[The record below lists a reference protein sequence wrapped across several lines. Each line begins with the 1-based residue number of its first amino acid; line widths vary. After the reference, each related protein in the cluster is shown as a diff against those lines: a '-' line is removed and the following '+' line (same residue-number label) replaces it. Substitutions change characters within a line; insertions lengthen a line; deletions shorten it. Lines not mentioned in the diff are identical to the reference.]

1 MQLILLSK
9 DRGHLGQMRLDSG
22 RVWGSVFL
30 IAVLVCAGAFY
41 GGFRAAEAFGISNP
55 GAQAGVWRAELAQQ
69 KSVVDGTRRALQ
81 QNLDALALR
90 LGQMNAHVVRLD
102 ALGQRLTQM
111 AGLKD
116 GEFDFTSE
124 PSLGGPEEP
133 LADTEYMQI
142 SGVVSALDV
151 LDEQLTDRGR
161 QLTVLE
167 DLLLNRK
174 LRDEV
179 RPGGRPVLA
188 GYISSRFGS
197 RTDPFTGRHAYHKGV
212 DFAGREGAEVVAVAS
227 GVVIWSGQRFGY
239 GQLVEINHGNGY
251 VTRYAHNADNLVAV
265 GDTVRR
271 GQVIARIGDTGRA
284 TGPNLHFEVLLND
297 KQVDP
302 LTYISAAN
310 TTAADAAALKRA
322 VDTAPVDN
330 PTDDDGTE

>member
-9 DRGHLGQMRLDSG
+9 DKGLLGQLRLTSG
-22 RVWGSVFL
+22 RVWVAVSGVAFL
-30 IAVLVCAGAFY
+30 ICAGTFY
-41 GGFRAAEAFGISNP
+41 GGIMAAEFFGISNP
-55 GAQAGVWRAELAQQ
+55 KSQVVTWRAELTQQ
-69 KSVVDGTRRALQ
+69 QAIVDSTRRTLQ

-102 ALGQRLTQM
+102 ALGTRLTQM

-116 GEFDFTSE
+116 GEFDFTSA

-133 LADTEYMQI
+133 LAATEAMQI
-142 SGVVSALDV
+142 NGVVGALDV
-151 LDEQLTDRGR
+151 LSDQLADRNR

-179 RPGGRPVLA
+179 RPGGRPVTQ
-188 GYISSRFGS
+188 GYISSEFGS
-197 RTDPFTGRHAYHKGV
+197 RTDPFTGRRAFHKGV
-212 DFAGREGAEVVAVAS
+212 DFAGREGADVVAVGT
-227 GVVIWSGQRFGY
+227 GVVIWSGERYGY

-251 VTRYAHNADNLVAV
+251 VTRYAHNVDNLVAV

-271 GQVIARIGDTGRA
+271 GQVVARMGGTGRA

-297 KQVDP
+297 KPVDP
-302 LTYISAAN
+302 LTYISQ
-310 TTAADAAALKRA
+310 
-322 VDTAPVDN
+322 AP
-330 PTDDDGTE
+330 

>member
-9 DRGHLGQMRLDSG
+9 DRGHVGHVRLTSS
-22 RVWGSVFL
+22 RVWLGITAVAL
-30 IAVLVCAGAFY
+30 IVCAGAFY
-41 GGFRAAEAFGISNP
+41 AGINAARVFGVTNPRAEVAE
-55 GAQAGVWRAELAQQ
+55 WRADLAEQQ
-69 KSVVDGTRRALQ
+69 SVVEATRRALQ

-102 ALGQRLTQM
+102 ALGSRLTQM

-116 GEFDFTSE
+116 GEFDFTSP

-133 LADTEYMQI
+133 LAASDAMQLGGI
-142 SGVVSALDV
+142 VSAIDV
-151 LDEQLTDRGR
+151 LDEQLADRNR

-179 RPGGRPVLA
+179 RPGGRPVTS
-188 GYISSRFGS
+188 GYISSNFGG
-197 RTDPFTGRHAYHKGV
+197 RTDPFTGRQAFHKGV
-212 DFAGREGAEVVAVAS
+212 DFAGREGAEVVAVAA
-227 GVVIWSGQRFGY
+227 GVVTWSGERYGY

-251 VTRYAHNADNLVAV
+251 VTRYAHNVDNLVAV

-271 GQVIARIGDTGRA
+271 GQVIARMGDTGRA

-297 KQVDP
+297 RPVDP
-302 LTYISAAN
+302 LTYVREQRN
-310 TTAADAAALKRA
+310 
-322 VDTAPVDN
+322 
-330 PTDDDGTE
+330 

>member
-1 MQLILLSK
+1 MQLILLSRE
-9 DRGHLGQMRLDSG
+9 RGHLGQVRLDSG
-22 RVWGSVFL
+22 RAWLGVVAVAL
-30 IAVLVCAGAFY
+30 IVCAGVFY
-41 GGFRAAEAFGISNP
+41 GGFKAAELFGISNP
-55 GAQAGVWRAELAQQ
+55 HGQVDTWRAEIANQQ
-69 KSVVDGTRRALQ
+69 SILDGTREALQ

-102 ALGQRLTQM
+102 ALGARLTQM

-116 GEFDFTSE
+116 GEFDFTSQ

-133 LADTEYMQI
+133 LAATESSKI
-142 SGVVSALDV
+142 SGVVGALDV
-151 LDEQLTDRGR
+151 LDEQLTDRAR

-179 RPGGRPVLA
+179 RPEGRPVLA
-188 GYISSRFGS
+188 GYISSRFGG

-322 VDTAPVDN
+322 VDTTPVDN
-330 PTDDDGTE
+330 PTDDDGAQ

>member
-9 DRGHLGQMRLDSG
+9 DRGHVGHIRLTSG
-22 RVWGSVFL
+22 RVWLGIVAATLS
-30 IAVLVCAGAFY
+30 ISAGAFY
-41 GGFRAAEAFGISNP
+41 GGVTAARVFGISNP
-55 GAQAGVWRAELAQQ
+55 QAQVSTWREELAQQ
-69 KSVVDGTRRALQ
+69 QSVVDSTRRTLQ

-90 LGQMNAHVVRLD
+90 IGQMNAHVVRLD
-102 ALGQRLTQM
+102 ALGARLTQM

-116 GEFDFTSE
+116 GEFDFTSV

-133 LADTEYMQI
+133 LAATEAMQL

-151 LDEQLTDRGR
+151 LHEQLEDRDL

-179 RPGGRPVLA
+179 RPEGRPVTS
-188 GYISSRFGS
+188 GYVSSEFGN
-197 RTDPFTGRHAYHKGV
+197 RTDPFTGRRAFHKGV

-227 GVVIWSGQRFGY
+227 GVVIWSGERYGY

-251 VTRYAHNADNLVAV
+251 VTRYAHNVDNLVAV

-271 GQVIARIGDTGRA
+271 GQVIARMGETGRA

-297 KQVDP
+297 RPVDP
-302 LTYISAAN
+302 LTYVGAQ
-310 TTAADAAALKRA
+310 
-322 VDTAPVDN
+322 
-330 PTDDDGTE
+330 